1 MPFPSLPDFGSSNTR
16 LCRQWGA
23 LLTVDDITFANLSLL
38 VSLKGSFAPQFAD
51 CVALELSERA
61 DRLF

>member
-1 MPFPSLPDFGSSNTR
+1 MPFPSLPDFGRSNIR

-23 LLTVDDITFANLSLL
+23 LLAVDDITFANLSL
-38 VSLKGSFAPQFAD
+38 SRKGSFAPLFVD

-61 DRLF
+61 DRLC